1 MLAVHKGF
9 CPNIARMLLNRW
21 CAIAGLRLEPLR
33 KKVYKVD
40 GWPRFYLGLLLGH
53 PNGRT
58 CLGGVSGLLLVRSVC
73 VGDCC
78 DGIPAAEV
86 RCHNTHGKKLDYHSH
101 ADIFPFS
108 CGLDADSQ
116 GESQVVDVA
125 GSVDRIER
133 LADGHC
139 RHNWLYAG
147 VGGNIPGAI
156 AVLFQSGSLLLP
168 RITSAGT
175 PLVGK
180 GISTVRR
187 LTALRGL
194 PVFGGLFGLFSWT

>member
-1 MLAVHKGF
+1 MGDPDFTWDYCWATQMAELVLGECPASYSCEVLVLVIAVMEF
-9 CPNIARMLLNRW
+9 
-21 CAIAGLRLEPLR
+21 
-33 KKVYKVD
+33 
-40 GWPRFYLGLLLGH
+40 LLLRFAG
-53 PNGRT
+53 
-58 CLGGVSGLLLVRSVC
+58 
-73 VGDCC
+73 
-78 DGIPAAEV
+78 
-86 RCHNTHGKKLDYHSH
+86 HNTHGKKPDYHSH

-108 CGLDADSQ
+108 CGQDAYSK

-139 RHNWLYAG
+139 HHNWLYAG
-147 VGGNIPGAI
+147 VGGDSPDAI
-156 AVLFQSGSLLLP
+156 AVLFQSGFLFLP

-194 PVFGGLFGLFSWT
+194 PVFSGLFGLISWT

>member
-1 MLAVHKGF
+1 M
-9 CPNIARMLLNRW
+9 
-21 CAIAGLRLEPLR
+21 
-33 KKVYKVD
+33 
-40 GWPRFYLGLLLGH
+40 GLLLGH

-58 CLGGVSGLLLVRSVC
+58 RLGGVSGLLLVRSFSASDRC
-73 VGDCC
+73 N
-78 DGIPAAEV
+78 GIPTAEV
-86 RCHNTHGKKLDYHSH
+86 CCHNTHGKKPDYHSH

-108 CGLDADSQ
+108 CGQDAYSQ
-116 GESQVVDVA
+116 GESLVVDVA

-139 RHNWLYAG
+139 HHNWLYAG
-147 VGGNIPGAI
+147 VGGDSPGAI
-156 AVLFQSGSLLLP
+156 AVLFQSGFLFLP
-168 RITSAGT
+168 RITSADT

-194 PVFGGLFGLFSWT
+194 PVFSGLFGLISWT

>member
-1 MLAVHKGF
+1 M
-9 CPNIARMLLNRW
+9 
-21 CAIAGLRLEPLR
+21 
-33 KKVYKVD
+33 
-40 GWPRFYLGLLLGH
+40 LGH

-58 CLGGVSGLLLVRSVC
+58 RLGGVSGLLLVRSFSASDRC
-73 VGDCC
+73 N
-78 DGIPAAEV
+78 GIPTAEV
-86 RCHNTHGKKLDYHSH
+86 CCHNTHGKKPDYHSH

-108 CGLDADSQ
+108 CGQDADSQ

-139 RHNWLYAG
+139 HHNWLYAG
-147 VGGNIPGAI
+147 VGGDIPGAI
-156 AVLFQSGSLLLP
+156 AVLFQSGFLFLP

-194 PVFGGLFGLFSWT
+194 PVFSGLFGLISWT

>member
-1 MLAVHKGF
+1 M
-9 CPNIARMLLNRW
+9 
-21 CAIAGLRLEPLR
+21 
-33 KKVYKVD
+33 
-40 GWPRFYLGLLLGH
+40 GLLLGH

-58 CLGGVSGLLLVRSVC
+58 RLGGVSGLLLVRSVSASDRC
-73 VGDCC
+73 N
-78 DGIPAAEV
+78 GIPAAEV
-86 RCHNTHGKKLDYHSH
+86 CCHNTHGKKPDYHSH

-108 CGLDADSQ
+108 CGQDAYSK

-139 RHNWLYAG
+139 HHNWLYAG
-147 VGGNIPGAI
+147 VGGDIPGAI
-156 AVLFQSGSLLLP
+156 AVLFQSGFLFLP

-194 PVFGGLFGLFSWT
+194 PVFSGLFGLISWT

>member
-1 MLAVHKGF
+1 M
-9 CPNIARMLLNRW
+9 
-21 CAIAGLRLEPLR
+21 
-33 KKVYKVD
+33 
-40 GWPRFYLGLLLGH
+40 
-53 PNGRT
+53 
-58 CLGGVSGLLLVRSVC
+58 SGLLLVRSFSASDRC
-73 VGDCC
+73 N
-78 DGIPAAEV
+78 GIPTAEV
-86 RCHNTHGKKLDYHSH
+86 CCHNTHGKKLDYHSH

-108 CGLDADSQ
+108 CGQDAYSK

-139 RHNWLYAG
+139 HHNWLYAG
-147 VGGNIPGAI
+147 VGGDIPGAI
-156 AVLFQSGSLLLP
+156 AVLFQSGFLFLP

-194 PVFGGLFGLFSWT
+194 PVFSGLFGLISWT

>member
-1 MLAVHKGF
+1 M
-9 CPNIARMLLNRW
+9 
-21 CAIAGLRLEPLR
+21 
-33 KKVYKVD
+33 
-40 GWPRFYLGLLLGH
+40 GLLLGH

-58 CLGGVSGLLLVRSVC
+58 RLGGVSGLLLVRSFSASDRC
-73 VGDCC
+73 N
-78 DGIPAAEV
+78 GIPTAEV
-86 RCHNTHGKKLDYHSH
+86 CCHNIHGKKPDYHSH

-108 CGLDADSQ
+108 CGQDADSQ
-116 GESQVVDVA
+116 GESLVVDVA

-139 RHNWLYAG
+139 HHNWLYAG
-147 VGGNIPGAI
+147 VGGDSPGAI
-156 AVLFQSGSLLLP
+156 AVLFQSGSLFLP

-194 PVFGGLFGLFSWT
+194 PVFSGLFGLISWT

>member
-1 MLAVHKGF
+1 M
-9 CPNIARMLLNRW
+9 
-21 CAIAGLRLEPLR
+21 
-33 KKVYKVD
+33 
-40 GWPRFYLGLLLGH
+40 
-53 PNGRT
+53 
-58 CLGGVSGLLLVRSVC
+58 RSFSASDRC
-73 VGDCC
+73 N
-78 DGIPAAEV
+78 GIPTAEV
-86 RCHNTHGKKLDYHSH
+86 CCHNTHGKKPDSHSH

-108 CGLDADSQ
+108 CGQDADSQ
-116 GESQVVDVA
+116 GESLVVDVA

-139 RHNWLYAG
+139 HHNWLYAG
-147 VGGNIPGAI
+147 VGGDIPGAI
-156 AVLFQSGSLLLP
+156 AVLFQSGFLFLP

-194 PVFGGLFGLFSWT
+194 PVFSGLLGLISWT